1 MILVFFV
8 SAEAVFA
15 RCLSAMQEERIDA
28 SKQLSGPSTTK
39 YSGDKKEFIN
49 DIKYVSYLVSNKVTE
64 KNHAEYRLMLE

>member
-1 MILVFFV
+1 MIFFFF

-15 RCLSAMQEERIDA
+15 RCLSAMQGERIDA

-49 DIKYVSYLVSNKVTE
+49 DIKYVSYLASNKVIPP
-64 KNHAEYRLMLE
+64 KKSRRI